1 MDRYH
6 CSVGCEWGLP
16 GAETPVTPDE
26 LDVLDGGD
34 AVEGAGGDALMS
46 GGRKSEQPI
55 LSMQDIHSLSE
66 KHLLPVAHCGIVSIM
81 ASCDKEL

>member
-1 MDRYH
+1 MYALAG
-6 CSVGCEWGLP
+6 STLE
-16 GAETPVTPDE
+16 
-26 LDVLDGGD
+26 GGD
-34 AVEGAGGDALMS
+34 LSLMSFDRAGNGLLLKTVEGAGGDALMS